1 MSDSTM
7 WSIAL
12 TVLII
17 AWLIYGIMKA
27 GYDDDKFR
35 AKGIKVEARIVD
47 KKNIGVSGTGNIK
60 YKVVVEFETRNGV
73 VRAQT
78 KRYFTPEDLIKV
90 MRKNTVQLF
99 YLPEDPQQI
108 YLVPQDME

>member
-27 GYDDDKFR
+27 GYDDDRFR
-35 AKGIKVEARIVD
+35 AKGSKVEARILD
-47 KKNIGVSGTGNIK
+47 KKNIGVSGTGNVK
-60 YKVVVEFETRNGV
+60 FKVKVKFETKDGV
-73 VRAQT
+73 IRAQA

-99 YLPEDPQQI
+99 YLLGNLQQI

>member
-7 WSIAL
+7 WSIAIV
-12 TVLII
+12 VLII

-27 GYDDDKFR
+27 GYDDDRFR
-35 AKGIKVEARIVD
+35 AKGIKVEAKILD
-47 KKNIGVSGTGNIK
+47 KKNIGVSGTGNMK
-60 YKVVVEFETRNGV
+60 LKVEVEFETKNGV
-73 VRAQT
+73 VIAQA
-78 KRYFTPEDLIKV
+78 KRYFTPEDLVKV

-99 YLPEDPQQI
+99 YLPENPQQI

>member
-1 MSDSTM
+1 MSDSSM
-7 WSIAL
+7 WSIVII
-12 TVLII
+12 VLFIVWI
-17 AWLIYGIMKA
+17 IYGIMKA
-27 GYDDDKFR
+27 GYDDDRFR
-35 AKGIKVEARIVD
+35 AKGIKVEARIID

-60 YKVVVEFETRNGV
+60 FKVQLEFETKDCV
-73 VRAQT
+73 IKAQA

-99 YLPEDPQQI
+99 YLPENPQQI